1 MFQNKQNYAPDLSYR
16 SPRGAIMEVVTGLR
30 DVVVQVATFRLQSAY
45 DLPII
50 CLYGVGAGGCLAV
63 STFFAV
69 RREVRRLPRSDTTG
83 KLSDEDQQFARALYL
98 VAPLVIG
105 ATAAFAGILLGVL
118 VVLTLRTYGLAS

>member
-30 DVVVQVATFRLQSAY
+30 GVVVQVATFRLQSAY
-45 DLPII
+45 DLLIV
-50 CLYGVGAGGCLAV
+50 CLCGLSAGVWLAV
-63 STFFAV
+63 STLFAV
-69 RREVRRLPRSDTTG
+69 HRDVRRLPRWGPTG
-83 KLSDEDQQFARALYL
+83 KLSDGDQQFAQILYL

-105 ATAAFAGILLGVL
+105 ASAAVPGILLGVL